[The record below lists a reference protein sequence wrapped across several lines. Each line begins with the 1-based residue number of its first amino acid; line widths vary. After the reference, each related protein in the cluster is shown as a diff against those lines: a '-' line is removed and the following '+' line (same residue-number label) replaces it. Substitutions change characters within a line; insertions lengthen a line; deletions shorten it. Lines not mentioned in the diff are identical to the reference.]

1 MNKTASFS
9 GCLLFALS
17 TLCYNER
24 QRKERK
30 YFKKQAAA
38 GAAVLTSI
46 KTK

>member
-1 MNKTASFS
+1 MMSLSASILEAFFIFS
-9 GCLLFALS
+9 I

-38 GAAVLTSI
+38 GAAV
-46 KTK
+46 